1 MKNEE
6 NLNCLLF
13 MDDLKIF
20 AKNEREVN
28 GLISTVEISSNDI
41 GLEFGMKKCGL
52 LALKRGK

>member
-41 GLEFGMKKCGL
+41 GLEVGMKKCGL
-52 LALKRGK
+52 LAMKRGK

>member
-6 NLNCLLF
+6 NLNCLLS

-41 GLEFGMKKCGL
+41 GLEVGMKKCGL

>member
-41 GLEFGMKKCGL
+41 GLEVGMKKCGL